1 MLNLFIIG
9 IGGFIGAI
17 LRYII
22 SGFFYDLYGVKFPY
36 GTLAVNIIGCFALGF
51 FITMAEGK
59 FIISPQMRP
68 FAAIGLLGAFTT
80 FSTFSFETLALLQNE
95 LYASAFFNIIISVI
109 VGLIAVWAGI
119 VLAKLI

>member
-1 MLNLFIIG
+1 MMNLLIIG

-22 SGFFYDLYGVKFPY
+22 SGFFYDLYGDKFPY
-36 GTLAVNIIGCFALGF
+36 GTLAVNLIGCFALGF

-59 FIISPQMRP
+59 FIISPQMRS

-80 FSTFSFETLALLQNE
+80 FSTFSFETLALLQDE
-95 LYASAFFNIIISVI
+95 LYVSAILNILISVI
-109 VGLIAVWAGI
+109 IGLFAVWAGI

>member
-1 MLNLFIIG
+1 MMNILIIG

-22 SGFFYDLYGVKFPY
+22 SGFFYDLYGDKFPY

-59 FIISPQMRP
+59 FIISPQMRS

-80 FSTFSFETLALLQNE
+80 FSTFSFETLALIQNQ
-95 LYASAFFNIIISVI
+95 LYTSALLNILISILVSI
-109 VGLIAVWAGI
+109 FAVWAGI
-119 VLAKLI
+119 ILARLF

>member
-1 MLNLFIIG
+1 MLNLLIIG

-22 SGFFYDLYGVKFPY
+22 SGFFYDLYGDKFPY
-36 GTLAVNIIGCFALGF
+36 GTLAVNLIGCFALGF

-59 FIISPQMRP
+59 FIVSPQMRS

-95 LYASAFFNIIISVI
+95 LYSSAFFNILISVI
-109 VGLIAVWAGI
+109 VGLFAVWAGI
-119 VLAKLI
+119 VLAKLF

>member
-1 MLNLFIIG
+1 MLNLLIIG

-22 SGFFYDLYGVKFPY
+22 SGFFYDVYGDKFPY
-36 GTLAVNIIGCFALGF
+36 GTLAVNLIGCFALGF
-51 FITMAEGK
+51 FITIAEGK
-59 FIISPQMRP
+59 FIISPQMRS

-80 FSTFSFETLALLQNE
+80 FSTFSFETLVLIQDE
-95 LYASAFFNIIISVI
+95 LYMSAILNVLISVI
-109 VGLIAVWAGI
+109 VGLIAVWAGM

>member
-1 MLNLFIIG
+1 MLNLIIIG

-22 SGFFYDLYGVKFPY
+22 SGFFYDLYGDKFPY
-36 GTLAVNIIGCFALGF
+36 GTLAVNLIGCFALGF

-59 FIISPQMRP
+59 FIISPQMRS

-95 LYASAFFNIIISVI
+95 LYTSAFFNILISVI
-109 VGLIAVWAGI
+109 VGLIAVWAGM